1 MAISSLFISPFRQL
15 PSSRPIYHSL
25 DPPSIIRNNK
35 IVGRQRVRAVQW
47 KKKRERE
54 GKKKKKKKKCRIA
67 NKSWTIFENYSWQNA
82 DSTAINNFAV
92 LVDARKKYHPPGTSK
107 GFFFFFSS
115 LLETS
120 PDSRPGVNGS
130 LFFFLHALSRARA
143 RAFSRDRAHV
153 SMPNFRKVCT
163 NASFLTVNHIQNI
176 N

>member
-1 MAISSLFISPFRQL
+1 M
-15 PSSRPIYHSL
+15 PI
-25 DPPSIIRNNK
+25 
-35 IVGRQRVRAVQW
+35 RVAEK

-54 GKKKKKKKKCRIA
+54 KRKKKKKKCRIA

-130 LFFFLHALSRARA
+130 LFFFCTLSLSRARA
-143 RAFSRDRAHV
+143 HFRVIGLTFRCPILERCAQTLRSLPSIISRI
-153 SMPNFRKVCT
+153 
-163 NASFLTVNHIQNI
+163 LI
-176 N
+176 NRSRWFK

>member
-1 MAISSLFISPFRQL
+1 M
-15 PSSRPIYHSL
+15 PI
-25 DPPSIIRNNK
+25 
-35 IVGRQRVRAVQW
+35 RVAE

-107 GFFFFFSS
+107 GLFFFFHPFSKPP
-115 LLETS
+115 LIR
-120 PDSRPGVNGS
+120 DQGS
-130 LFFFLHALSRARA
+130 MALSFFFARSPSSARA

-163 NASFLTVNHIQNI
+163 NASFLTVNHI
-176 N
+176 

>member
-107 GFFFFFSS
+107 GFFFFFHPFSKPP
-115 LLETS
+115 LIR
-120 PDSRPGVNGS
+120 DQGS
-130 LFFFLHALSRARA
+130 MALSFFFARSLSSARA